1 MTFNENKKKLSKL
14 ISIVDLYKY
23 LNSGIRAYV
32 FDKYFRCKFE
42 DNIEYLLESPE
53 IYNQLSL
60 IGENILKNKEYF
72 RNVYFNEFDGIS
84 NNHNHLI
91 NYITNT
97 NDIYKKIN
105 ETNINDDLLFLFSA
119 YVIKANNN
127 LYAYNLKDFENID
140 FAKSLTLDIRY
151 SLFLTKYRFE
161 VYVLNLNNISELI
174 INNIDLLTYINDNK
188 RIELLNYS
196 ERKDYIYD
204 PIVRYHSKIEPSQGV
219 IDSLLEIENL
229 NSEKSQLLIDFK
241 NNLVTTDESHL
252 KFSSAIIKEKVLNA
266 FKYNLIDSA
275 TYKRHLN
282 KDWEKADKAIISKK
296 NELAKIL
303 YPLHEVHETGFNIHQ
318 NVFGIKWNDKYSLD
332 NNSWGFKIKKYYNS
346 EFSNYLDKSEYYKIT
361 QESALFTDLITIY
374 IYDLIINSYR
384 KNDLKIIKESV
395 EKIIDI
401 CEFFDIYSK
410 FSSLIKGILI
420 DLNET
425 EILSKVLLNSKHPA
439 LHISEFISLEKE
451 LNDSFI
457 QNTSYILASTYT
469 STDKFYSLYRD
480 EIISFT
486 VKYIQENNEASII
499 RFFENTLLDMSESM
513 FQEIRYLFEETGYKY
528 ALKHYDYDKIK
539 NDVNKFQNE
548 LKLSGKK
555 NKYRDVYRARFDLFD
570 ANQLETKIDHKIV
583 PLIGSGF
590 ITTEVLVLM
599 YHNKLKEIKSLFIE
613 ENELK
618 YGDERWTSEKYIFFS
633 IQKKF
638 KGLKVFHHYSP
649 PFLGLQHYDIY
660 IPSKKIAVEYNG
672 RQHYEPVEFFGG
684 IEGFKETIRRDK
696 KKKEISEKHGVTLLT
711 HKYDEP
717 IEYLLTKLS
726 RIIS

>member
-1 MTFNENKKKLSKL
+1 MPFNKDKNNLKKL
-14 ISIVDLYKY
+14 ICIIDLYKH

-32 FDKYFRCKFE
+32 FDKYFRDAFD
-42 DNIEYLLESPE
+42 DNIQYLLDRSE
-53 IYNQLSL
+53 IYDQLSL
-60 IGENILKNKEYF
+60 IGENILKGREYF
-72 RNVYFNEFDGIS
+72 SNVYFNEFDGIP
-84 NNHNHLI
+84 NDHKHLI
-91 NYITNT
+91 RHITNT
-97 NDIYKKIN
+97 NDIYRKIG
-105 ETNINDDLLFLFSA
+105 ETDDRNDLLFLLSV

-127 LYAYNLKDFENID
+127 IYAYNLKDFEEFD
-140 FAKSLTLDIRY
+140 FAKSLIRDVSY
-151 SLFLTKYRFE
+151 SIFLSKYQSE
-161 VYVLNLNNISELI
+161 VYKLNLHNITNLI
-174 INNIDLLTYINDNK
+174 INNNDLLLYINDNF
-188 RIELLNYS
+188 N
-196 ERKDYIYD
+196 YD
-204 PIVRYHSKIEPSQGV
+204 PTIKYHNIIEPSKGV
-219 IDSLLEIENL
+219 INSLLENEILNL
-229 NSEKSQLLIDFK
+229 NSENTKLLTEFNDKLVAADESQL
-241 NNLVTTDESHL
+241 
-252 KFSSAIIKEKVLNA
+252 KFNSSIIKEKVNNA
-266 FKYNLIDSA
+266 FKYKLINSEK
-275 TYKRHLN
+275 YKRHLN
-282 KDWEKADKAIISKK
+282 KDWEKANKAIISKK
-296 NELAKIL
+296 NELAKLL
-303 YPLHEVHETGFNIHQ
+303 YPLQEVQETGFNIHE

-332 NNSWGFKIKKYYNS
+332 SNSWGFKIKGYYNS
-346 EFSNYLDKSEYYKIT
+346 EFSNYLDKSEYYKIA

-384 KNDLKIIKESV
+384 NNDLKIIKESV

-439 LHISEFISLEKE
+439 LHISEFISLEKGLE
-451 LNDSFI
+451 DSFI

-486 VKYIQENNEASII
+486 EEYLQENNEVSII

-513 FQEIRYLFEETGYKY
+513 YQEIRYLFEETGYKY
-528 ALKHYDYDKIK
+528 ALEHYDYNKIK

-548 LKLSGKK
+548 LKLPGKK
-555 NKYRDVYRARFDLFD
+555 NKYKDVYRARFDLFD
-570 ANQLETKIDHKIV
+570 ANQLETKINHKIV

-590 ITTEVLVLM
+590 ITTEILDLM
-599 YHNKLKEIKSLFIE
+599 YLNKLKEIKSLFIE

-618 YGDERWTSEKYIFFS
+618 YGDARWTSEKYVFFS

-638 KGLKVFHHYSP
+638 KDLKVFHHYSP

-660 IPSKKIAVEYNG
+660 IPSQKIAVEYNG
-672 RQHYEPVEFFGG
+672 RQHYEPVDFFGG
-684 IEGFKETIRRDK
+684 KEGFKSTIRRDK
-696 KKKEISEKHGVTLLT
+696 KKKEISKKHGVTLLT

-717 IEYLLTKLS
+717 IEYLLTRLS